1 MEIGPRNLTPD
12 CLHAQASTISANI
25 SLLGEGGPVS
35 NYDNVKR
42 HSVCMNVLL
51 ISYYH
56 ITGSS
61 VTWHVTMPANQQILN
76 NKIQGDQLLWHATI
90 HQACD
95 VCTWIVWFF
104 LWWTSCHMLWISSC
118 KDALVDL
125 APTMECICGRHPTYS
140 SPHYWFQDES
150 LLWIASHQKNSC
162 CAAYILIKALCWP
175 LGTLCH
181 YTRQNSVV
189 SSLCV
194 EGVVT
199 QQLLHV

>member
-1 MEIGPRNLTPD
+1 MTCNHTPGMW
-12 CLHAQASTISANI
+12 CVHLN
-25 SLLGEGGPVS
+25 SL
-35 NYDNVKR
+35 
-42 HSVCMNVLL
+42 
-51 ISYYH
+51 I
-56 ITGSS
+56 
-61 VTWHVTMPANQQILN
+61 
-76 NKIQGDQLLWHATI
+76 
-90 HQACD
+90 
-95 VCTWIVWFF
+95 F

-181 YTRQNSVV
+181 YIICSETKQCGFLPLCWGCGDTTAACIMCSGLATQPSTLHSNAT
-189 SSLCV
+189 SSLQDVTPIHTPTYVWSSNACYWYLVRQKKQRSSNRITYRIAGNFRGRTFQKLV
-194 EGVVT
+194 ERRSC
-199 QQLLHV
+199 